1 MNRPDHVWYRERAR
15 QCGGLLKGYR
25 RCGVHTAVNI
35 QKVQRIRKRALFVG
49 IVLIFLLAAVSQPV
63 LTFSP
68 AFHEIIEDSGIVLI
82 LVAILG
88 RGWCAL
94 YIAGRKR
101 TVLVQSGP
109 YSLARNPLY
118 GFTLVGTIGIGL
130 QFGGVTFALLGLLI
144 VSVVF
149 MAVVRQEERYLLA
162 AYAQEYRD
170 YMNRVPRFLPR
181 FSGWRDEQKIEV
193 RPGLVM
199 QTFLDTSLFLLAV
212 PAFGG
217 LEMLHAA
224 GWLPVFFHLY

>member
-1 MNRPDHVWYRERAR
+1 MNRQGHVWYGERTR
-15 QCGGLLKGYR
+15 QCGGPLRVSRLY
-25 RCGVHTAVNI
+25 GVRPTVNL
-35 QKVQRIRKRALFVG
+35 QKVQRIRKRTLFFAV
-49 IVLIFLLAAVSQPV
+49 VLIFLFAAVSQPV
-63 LTFSP
+63 LAFSP
-68 AFHEIIEDSGIVLI
+68 TFHETLEDSGIVLI

-144 VSVVF
+144 VSAVF
-149 MAVVRQEERYLLA
+149 LAVVRQEETYLLA
-162 AYAQEYRD
+162 AYGQEYRD
-170 YMNRVPRFLPR
+170 YMARVPRFLPR
-181 FSGWRDEQKIEV
+181 FSCWRDEQKIEV
-193 RPGLVM
+193 SPGLVM
-199 QTFLDTSLFLLAV
+199 HTFLDTSLFLLAV
-212 PAFGG
+212 PAFDG
-217 LEMLHAA
+217 LESLHTA